1 MSGHAAGLPVS
12 AAQTEIWLADRCE
25 PESGRYNVPVAL
37 EFLGELD
44 ERALRRALSDLPA
57 RRPELAGRF
66 DAEDGDLRF
75 RPEPTAPLPLSV
87 VRHSGSCRSAT
98 ARGEAV
104 RAAQRPL
111 DPSAAPLLRAEV
123 LLHDDGALVVLTV
136 HHIVADGRTL
146 DVIAGDVLAA
156 YRVHADSN
164 ADSTTGVTAVSAPRS
179 TAESAAGSPAAPA
192 STAAPVRPSR
202 PAAAAVAVEAARG
215 TEAADAERAAAP
227 YWRDLLADDPVTLG
241 PLPDLVRG
249 EQQLRGGAGW
259 TERTLSAERLT
270 AVRDMAVGHAVS
282 PAVALLAAWS
292 LLLHAWSGERDG
304 VLGMPF
310 AGRDAPGAE
319 DAVGL
324 FTRVLPVRS
333 RMAADEEFGAYARRL
348 GEQVLDSMEALAD
361 DGPPTPAATPAYRAV
376 FLHQPRT
383 GGAHEVPGAVVR
395 VVHLDT
401 ASAKYDLALAALEY
415 TDRLVLRV
423 DYDTGL
429 YTEDSAA
436 LMARQLDALL
446 SAAGR
451 PGVRCGALLAALA
464 DTPPADGPAA
474 PAEHP
479 EGHSAARP
487 SVPGL
492 VLREARRAPDAVAVV
507 HGEHTLTYRSLTEEA
522 ARAAHWL
529 RSEAGVRDGDL
540 VALALRPGTHTIT
553 AMLAVALAGAA
564 CLPLDPDHPDAR
576 LRLVLDDARPRLLI
590 AESAD
595 AGGAPDGLP
604 VHTPWDIARAAAA
617 LPATPPDVDIRPES
631 VFNVLYTSG
640 STGRPKGV
648 LLHHGGVVRLMHR
661 PDFLPL
667 GPDDTVSH
675 LSPLNFDGAT
685 YEIWGALTHGAR
697 LAVLDKELVLDPPAL
712 RTAVR
717 DLGVTTLLVTT
728 PLLNRII
735 EDAPDL
741 LQTLRRV
748 YFGGELVSVPHLR
761 KALRWARPGTLLH
774 SYGPTENS
782 FTATWCPVEEV
793 AERARTLSIGAPV
806 PGTRAHVVFEDSLV
820 PAPPY
825 MPGELVLGGDGV
837 ALGYLGD
844 PARTAER
851 FWADPFGTE
860 PGGRLYRTGDRVRWT
875 ADGRLEFIGRADN
888 QIKIRSQRVELGEVE
903 SVLRA
908 HPDVTAAFVT
918 SRRNDRDEKEIVGYA
933 VLARPGARPEVVRH
947 LRASL
952 PAFAVP
958 SHLLALDRLPLTPNG
973 KIDRRRLPRPEDT
986 DASAMPSPAAADA
999 RDVAAPASGLAEAVH
1014 GAWREV
1020 LGERAF
1026 GVDDNFFDVGG
1037 HSLLLVRLQGALR
1050 RATGTGP
1057 SIGDLLRH
1065 TTVRSQT
1072 RLVGGDPADG
1082 SRPAGTLRPA
1092 AARRTARPV
1101 SGPDDAVAVVGMGAR
1116 FAGSADLAAFWD
1128 NLRAGRD
1135 CFSEGPGPLVTE
1147 LPGGQRRVARWGMA
1161 ADGARYDAALLG
1173 FSEDDLRHGDPQ
1185 QGVLHEVLWSAVED
1199 ASLRLSDI
1207 ASRTS
1212 LYAGCAKVLDTD
1224 PEARVDDVV
1233 NADPT
1238 FVASRFAYLHDLW
1251 GEALMLDT
1259 ACSTGLYAVHLACR
1273 SLLTGSSDYALAGA
1287 VSLDPASDGS
1297 YRYRPGFLY
1306 AEDGMC
1312 RPFDR
1317 RASGTVGGFGAGAVL
1332 LRRLAD
1338 AERDGDPVY
1347 AVIRGSA
1354 VNNDGKARIG
1364 YSAPGVEGQSRVIR
1378 DALATAGVD
1387 GADIGFVEAHGT
1399 GTRLGD
1405 AIEMTA
1411 LADAL
1416 GRTGPPVAVGSV
1428 KASIGH
1434 CNTAAGIAGLI
1445 KAVLAVHHGH
1455 LPATPNVA
1463 EPIDELGADSRLTLL
1478 SEGRP
1483 WAERTDRPRTAG
1495 VSSFGVG
1502 GTNAHVVVQQ
1512 HRAASAAPSL
1522 PQPERV

>member
-1 MSGHAAGLPVS
+1 MNGHPAGLPVS

-37 EFLGELD
+37 EFLGDLD
-44 ERALRRALSDLPA
+44 VPALRLALLDLLA
-57 RRPELAGRF
+57 RRPALAGRF
-66 DAEDGDLRF
+66 DTEDGDLLF
-75 RPEPTAPLPLSV
+75 RPEPSAPLPLSV
-87 VRHSGSCRSAT
+87 VRHSGSCHSDAVRQ
-98 ARGEAV
+98 EAV

-111 DPSAAPLLRAEV
+111 DPSGAPLLRAEV
-123 LLHDDGALVVLTV
+123 LSCDDGALVVLTV

-146 DVIAGDVLAA
+146 DVIAADVLAA
-156 YRVHADSN
+156 YRAHARTDEPTT
-164 ADSTTGVTAVSAPRS
+164 AD
-179 TAESAAGSPAAPA
+179 
-192 STAAPVRPSR
+192 APVAPSWLSAGEVTEATEATEVAEVAQATEVAEVADVER
-202 PAAAAVAVEAARG
+202 AAAAADRAGAG
-215 TEAADAERAAAP
+215 DAERAPAP
-227 YWRDLLADDPVTLG
+227 YWRDLLADEPVALG
-241 PLPDLVRG
+241 PLPDLVRA
-249 EQQLRGGAGW
+249 EQQLRGAAGW
-259 TERTLSAERLT
+259 VERTLPARRLH
-270 AVRDMAVGHAVS
+270 AVRDLAVEHSVS
-282 PAVALLAAWS
+282 PAMVLLAAWS
-292 LLLHAWSGERDG
+292 LLLHAWSAEQDG

-310 AGRDAPGAE
+310 AGRDRPGAE

-333 RMAADEEFGAYARRL
+333 RMTADEEFGDHARRL

-361 DGPPTPAATPAYRAV
+361 GGPPPPAATPAYRAV

-383 GGAHEVPGAVVR
+383 GGALQVPGAVVR

-401 ASAKYDLALAALEY
+401 ASAKYDLALAALEH

-423 DYDTGL
+423 DYDSGL
-429 YTEDSAA
+429 YTEASAA

-446 SAAGR
+446 SAAER
-451 PGVRCGALLAALA
+451 PGARCGELLAALSEA
-464 DTPPADGPAA
+464 PPADGPA
-474 PAEHP
+474 PAGEDR
-479 EGHSAARP
+479 AARS
-487 SVPGL
+487 SVPEL
-492 VLREARRAPDAVAVV
+492 VLEEARRAPDAVAVV
-507 HGEHTLTYRSLTEEA
+507 HGEHTLTYRALTEAA

-529 RSEAGVRDGDL
+529 RSGAGVREGDL
-540 VALALRPGTHTIT
+540 VALSLRPGTHTIT
-553 AMLAVALAGAA
+553 AMLAVAMAGAA
-564 CLPLDPDHPDAR
+564 YLPLDPDHPGAR

-595 AGGAPDGLP
+595 TGGAPDGLP
-604 VHTPWDIARAAAA
+604 VHTVPDIARAAAA
-617 LPATPPDVDIRPES
+617 LPGTPPVVAIGPES

-648 LLHHGGVVRLMHR
+648 LLHHGGVLRLMHR

-782 FTATWCPVEEV
+782 FTSTWCPVEEV
-793 AERARTLSIGAPV
+793 AEAARTLSIGAPV
-806 PGTRAHVVFEDSLV
+806 PGTRAHVVFEDTLV

-851 FWADPFGTE
+851 FWADPFGDE

-875 ADGRLEFIGRADN
+875 AEGRLEFIGRADN

-903 SVLRA
+903 SALRA

-933 VLARPGARPEVVRH
+933 VFARPGVRAEVMRH

-958 SHLLALDRLPLTPNG
+958 SHLLALDELPLTPNG

-986 DASAMPSPAAADA
+986 ETPTTSSPGPDGSRDAC
-999 RDVAAPASGLAEAVH
+999 APAQGLHEAVR

-1020 LGERAF
+1020 LGGRAF
-1026 GVDDNFFDVGG
+1026 GDDDNFFDAGG
-1037 HSLLLVRLQGALR
+1037 HSLLLVRLQAALR
-1050 RATGTGP
+1050 RTTGTKP
-1057 SIGDLLRH
+1057 SVADLLRH

-1072 RLVGGDPADG
+1072 RLVGGDTHDTP
-1082 SRPAGTLRPA
+1082 RPA
-1092 AARRTARPV
+1092 AARFTARPA
-1101 SGPDDAVAVVGMGAR
+1101 SGPDDDAVAVIGMGAR
-1116 FAGSADLAAFWD
+1116 FAGAADLSAFWD

-1135 CFSEGPGPLVTE
+1135 CFSEGPGPLITE
-1147 LPGGQRRVARWGMA
+1147 LPDGQRRVARWGMA
-1161 ADGARYDAALLG
+1161 AEGACYDADLLG
-1173 FSEDDLRHGDPQ
+1173 FTEDDLRHGDPQ

-1251 GEALMLDT
+1251 GEALLLDT

-1306 AEDGMC
+1306 ADDGMC

-1364 YSAPGVEGQSRVIR
+1364 YSAPGVEGQSRVVR
-1378 DALATAGVD
+1378 EALAAAGVSGTD
-1387 GADIGFVEAHGT
+1387 VGFVEAHGT

-1416 GRTGPPVAVGSV
+1416 GPSGPPVPVGSV

-1463 EPIDELGADSRLTLL
+1463 EPIDELGADSRLSLL
-1478 SEGRP
+1478 SEGRA
-1483 WAERTDRPRTAG
+1483 WTERSDRPRTAG

-1512 HRAASAAPSL
+1512 HRAASAAVL
-1522 PQPERV
+1522 VPQPERV

>member
-1 MSGHAAGLPVS
+1 MSGHVAGLPVS

-37 EFLGELD
+37 EFLGDLD
-44 ERALRRALSDLPA
+44 VRALRLALSDLLA
-57 RRPELAGRF
+57 RRPALAGRF
-66 DAEDGDLRF
+66 DTEDGDLRF
-75 RPEPTAPLPLSV
+75 HPEPRAPLPLGV
-87 VRHSGSCRSAT
+87 VRRSGSCRSEA
-98 ARGEAV
+98 AREEAV

-111 DPSAAPLLRAEV
+111 DPSGAPLLRAEV
-123 LLHDDGALVVLTV
+123 LHHDDGALVVLTT

-146 DVIAGDVLAA
+146 DVIAADVLAA
-156 YRVHADSN
+156 YRGRASASEAATADAFVQPS
-164 ADSTTGVTAVSAPRS
+164 RS
-179 TAESAAGSPAAPA
+179 TAHDTEGAA
-192 STAAPVRPSR
+192 
-202 PAAAAVAVEAARG
+202 EAG
-215 TEAADAERAAAP
+215 GAERAPAP

-249 EQQLRGGAGW
+249 EQQLRGTAGW
-259 TERTLSAERLT
+259 VERTLAPERLA
-270 AVRDMAVGHAVS
+270 AVRDLAVGHSVS
-282 PAVALLAAWS
+282 PAVVLLAAWS
-292 LLLHAWSGERDG
+292 LLLHAWSGEQDG

-310 AGRDAPGAE
+310 AGRDAPGTE

-333 RMAADEEFGAYARRL
+333 RMAADEGFGEHAQRL

-361 DGPPTPAATPAYRAV
+361 GGPPPPATAPAYRAV

-383 GGAHEVPGAVVR
+383 GGAEEVPGAVVR

-401 ASAKYDLALAALEY
+401 ASAKYDLALAALEH
-415 TDRLVLRV
+415 TDRLVLRI
-423 DYDTGL
+423 DYDTSL
-429 YTEDSAA
+429 YTGASAA

-451 PGVRCGALLAALA
+451 PGARCGELLAALA
-464 DTPPADGPAA
+464 EVLPGDGPA
-474 PAEHP
+474 EKT
-479 EGHSAARP
+479 EDGAARP
-487 SVPGL
+487 SVPEL

-507 HGEHTLTYRSLTEEA
+507 HGEHTLTYRALTEAA

-540 VALALRPGTHTIT
+540 VALSLRPGAHTIT
-553 AMLAVALAGAA
+553 AMLAVAMAGAA
-564 CLPLDPDHPDAR
+564 YLPLDPDHPDAR

-595 AGGAPDGLP
+595 TGGVPDGLP
-604 VHTPWDIARAAAA
+604 VHTTRDIARAAAA
-617 LPATPPDVDIRPES
+617 LPGTPPVVDIGPES

-728 PLLNRII
+728 PLLNRVI

-782 FTATWCPVEEV
+782 FTSTWCPVEEV
-793 AERARTLSIGAPV
+793 PEAARTLSIGAPV
-806 PGTRAHVVFEDSLV
+806 PGTRAHVVFEDTLV

-844 PARTAER
+844 PTRTAER
-851 FWADPFGTE
+851 FWADPFGIE

-903 SVLRA
+903 SALRA

-933 VLARPGARPEVVRH
+933 VLARPGAQPEVMRH
-947 LRASL
+947 LRACL
-952 PAFAVP
+952 PTFAVP
-958 SHLLALDRLPLTPNG
+958 SHLLVLDELPLTPNG

-986 DASAMPSPAAADA
+986 PVPAPA
-999 RDVAAPASGLAEAVH
+999 RPANRESAAPAPGLQQAVD

-1026 GVDDNFFDVGG
+1026 GPDDNFFDVGG
-1037 HSLLLVRLQGALR
+1037 HSLLLVRLQAALR
-1050 RATGTGP
+1050 RATGAKP
-1057 SIGDLLRH
+1057 SIADLLRH

-1072 RLVGGDPADG
+1072 RLLGGDESDTP
-1082 SRPAGTLRPA
+1082 RTA
-1092 AARRTARPV
+1092 AARFTARPTF
-1101 SGPDDAVAVVGMGAR
+1101 GPDDDAIAVVGMGAR
-1116 FAGSADLAAFWD
+1116 FAGAADLAAFWD
-1128 NLRAGRD
+1128 NLRTGRD
-1135 CFSEGPGPLVTE
+1135 CFSEGPGPLITE

-1161 ADGARYDAALLG
+1161 AEGARYDADFLG

-1251 GEALMLDT
+1251 GEALLLDT

-1297 YRYRPGFLY
+1297 YRHRPGLLY
-1306 AEDGMC
+1306 ADDGMC

-1378 DALATAGVD
+1378 DALAAAGVS

-1405 AIEMTA
+1405 AIEITA
-1411 LADAL
+1411 LAEAL

-1455 LPATPNVA
+1455 LPATPNTA
-1463 EPIDELGADSRLTLL
+1463 EPIDELAAGRRLSLL
-1478 SEGRP
+1478 SEGRA

-1512 HRAASAAPSL
+1512 HRAASAALL

>member
-1 MSGHAAGLPVS
+1 MSGLAAGLPVS
-12 AAQTEIWLADRCE
+12 AAQTEIWLADRSE
-25 PESGRYNVPVAL
+25 PESGRYNVPLAL
-37 EFLGELD
+37 EFLGDLD
-44 ERALRRALSDLPA
+44 VPALRSALAGLLV
-57 RRPELAGRF
+57 RRPALAGRF
-66 DAEDGDLRF
+66 DTDDGELRF
-75 RPEPTAPLPLSV
+75 RPEPTAPLPLGV
-87 VRHSGSCRSAT
+87 VRRSGSCRSEA
-98 ARGEAV
+98 ALEEAV

-111 DPSAAPLLRAEV
+111 DPSGAPLLRAEA
-123 LLHDDGALVVLTV
+123 LLHDDGALVVLTA

-146 DVIAGDVLAA
+146 DVIAADVLDA
-156 YRVHADSN
+156 YRAHAD
-164 ADSTTGVTAVSAPRS
+164 G
-179 TAESAAGSPAAPA
+179 SAAAA
-192 STAAPVRPSR
+192 VRPSR
-202 PAAAAVAVEAARG
+202 PATAHG
-215 TEAADAERAAAP
+215 TEGAAEATEHTPPPAH
-227 YWRDLLADDPVTLG
+227 WRDLLADDPVTLG
-241 PLPDLVRG
+241 PLPDLVRA
-249 EQQLRGGAGW
+249 EQRLRGTAGW
-259 TERTLSAERLT
+259 VKRTLSPERLT
-270 AVRDMAVGHAVS
+270 AVREVAVRHSVS
-282 PAVALLAAWS
+282 PAVVLLAAWS
-292 LLLHAWSGERDG
+292 LLLHAWSGEGDG

-310 AGRDAPGAE
+310 AGRDEPGTE

-333 RMAADEEFGAYARRL
+333 RMAADDEFGAYARQL
-348 GEQVLDSMEALAD
+348 GEQVLDSMEALAT
-361 DGPPTPAATPAYRAV
+361 DGPPTPATAPPYRAV
-376 FLHQPRT
+376 FLHQPYT
-383 GGAHEVPGAVVR
+383 GGAREVPGATVR

-401 ASAKYDLALAALEY
+401 ASAKYDLALAALEH
-415 TDRLVLRV
+415 TDRLELRI

-429 YTEDSAA
+429 YTESSAA

-446 SAAGR
+446 SAAER
-451 PGVRCGALLAALA
+451 PEVRCGELLAALA
-464 DTPPADGPAA
+464 EAPEHDVPAPDAGDAHDAA
-474 PAEHP
+474 PRTGVP
-479 EGHSAARP
+479 E
-487 SVPGL
+487 L
-492 VLREARRAPDAVAVV
+492 VLREARRAPDSVAVV
-507 HGEHTLTYRSLTEEA
+507 HGEHTLTYRALTEDA
-522 ARAAHWL
+522 ARVAHWL
-529 RSEAGVRDGDL
+529 RAEAGVRDGDL
-540 VALALRPGTHTIT
+540 VALLLRPGAHTVT
-553 AMLAVALAGAA
+553 AMLAVAMAGAA
-564 CLPLDPDHPDAR
+564 YLPLDPDHPDAR

-590 AESAD
+590 AETTDS
-595 AGGAPDGLP
+595 GGAPDGLP
-604 VHTPWDIARAAAA
+604 VHTPQDIARAAAA
-617 LPATPPDVDIRPES
+617 LPGTPPDVDIRPGS

-717 DLGVTTLLVTT
+717 ALGVTTLLVTT
-728 PLLNRII
+728 PLLNRLV

-782 FTATWCPVEEV
+782 FTSTWYPVEEV
-793 AERARTLSIGAPV
+793 PEAARTLSIGAPV

-851 FWADPFGTE
+851 FWADPFGGE

-903 SVLRA
+903 STLRA
-908 HPDVTAAFVT
+908 HPDVTAGFVT
-918 SRRNDRDEKEIVGYA
+918 SRRNERDEKEIVGYA
-933 VLARPGARPEVVRH
+933 VLARLGDRPEVLRH

-952 PAFAVP
+952 PSYAVP
-958 SHLLALDRLPLTPNG
+958 SHLVVLDALPLTPNG
-973 KIDRRRLPRPEDT
+973 KIDRRRLPEPHDT
-986 DASAMPSPAAADA
+986 P
-999 RDVAAPASGLAEAVH
+999 APARPGTRAATGPAGAPAPGSGDPVH
-1014 GAWREV
+1014 DAWREV
-1020 LGERAF
+1020 LGERDF
-1026 GVDDNFFDVGG
+1026 GPDDNFFDVGG
-1037 HSLLLVRLQGALR
+1037 HSLLLVRLQAALR
-1050 RATGTGP
+1050 RATGTAP
-1057 SIGDLLRH
+1057 SIADLLRH

-1072 RLVGGDPADG
+1072 RLLGGDESHAP
-1082 SRPAGTLRPA
+1082 RPA
-1092 AARRTARPV
+1092 AARFTGFAGSIGSPGRARAARPAR
-1101 SGPDDAVAVVGMGAR
+1101 SDEDAVAVIGMGAR
-1116 FAGSADLAAFWD
+1116 FAGAADLPAFWD
-1128 NLRAGRD
+1128 NLRTGRD
-1135 CFSEGPGPLVTE
+1135 CFTEGPGPLITE

-1161 ADGARYDAALLG
+1161 AEGPRYDADLLG
-1173 FSEDDLRHGDPQ
+1173 FGEDDLRHGDPQ

-1212 LYAGCAKVLDTD
+1212 LYAGCPKVLDTD

-1251 GEALMLDT
+1251 GEALLLDT

-1306 AEDGMC
+1306 ADDGMC

-1364 YSAPGVEGQSRVIR
+1364 YSAPGVDGQSRVIR
-1378 DALATAGVD
+1378 DALAAAGVG

-1405 AIEMTA
+1405 AIEITA

-1416 GRTGPPVAVGSV
+1416 GRTGPQVAVGSV

-1463 EPIDELGADSRLTLL
+1463 EPIDELAPGSRLSLL
-1478 SEGRP
+1478 SEGRAWTGRP
-1483 WAERTDRPRTAG
+1483 DRPRTAG

-1512 HRAASAAPSL
+1512 HRA

>member
-1 MSGHAAGLPVS
+1 MTGDAIGRPAS

-25 PESGRYNVPVAL
+25 PDSGRYNVPMAL
-37 EFLGELD
+37 EFVGDLD
-44 ERALRRALSDLPA
+44 VPALRHALGDLLA
-57 RRPELAGRF
+57 HRPELAGRF
-66 DAEDGDLRF
+66 DDEDGELRF
-75 RPEPTAPLPLSV
+75 SPEPRVSAPLGVS
-87 VRHSGSCRSAT
+87 RRTGSCRSDA
-98 ARGEAV
+98 AYGEAV
-104 RAAQRPL
+104 RAAERPL
-111 DPSAAPLLRAEV
+111 DPGTAPLLRAEA
-123 LLHDDGALVVLTV
+123 LLYDDGASVVLTV

-146 DVIAGDVLAA
+146 DVIAADLLTA
-156 YRVHADSN
+156 YRARV
-164 ADSTTGVTAVSAPRS
+164 
-179 TAESAAGSPAAPA
+179 AGTPSLAPA
-192 STAAPVRPSR
+192 SAGDTDPVPGVPAEPTALGADLTGPVS
-202 PAAAAVAVEAARG
+202 G
-215 TEAADAERAAAP
+215 T
-227 YWRDLLADDPVTLG
+227 YWRELLDGEPVTLG
-241 PLPDLVRG
+241 PLPDFVRA
-249 EQQLRGGAGW
+249 EDRLRGAPGW
-259 TERTLSAERLT
+259 AERTLSADRLD
-270 AVRDMAVGHAVS
+270 AVRRMAVAYGVS
-282 PAVALLAAWS
+282 PATVLLAAWS

-310 AGRDAPGAE
+310 AGRDEPGAE

-333 RMAADEEFGAYARRL
+333 RMVPGEEFGEHAGRL
-348 GEQVLDSMEALAD
+348 GDQVLDSMDALAAG
-361 DGPPTPAATPAYRAV
+361 GPPAPDDSPAHTAV
-376 FLHQPRT
+376 FLHQPRNT
-383 GGAHEVPGAVVR
+383 AAQEVPGATVR
-395 VVHLDT
+395 LLHLDT
-401 ASAKYDLALAALEY
+401 ASAKYDLALAALEHP
-415 TDRLVLRV
+415 DHLVLRV
-423 DYDTGL
+423 DYDTAL
-429 YTEDSAA
+429 YASASVE
-436 LMARQLDALL
+436 LMVRQLDD
-446 SAAGR
+446 
-451 PGVRCGALLAALA
+451 LLAAAERPGARCRELLAGLA
-464 DTPPADGPAA
+464 DATAADREAVSEDGRPAHALRAGEPSGTEGLAA
-474 PAEHP
+474 
-479 EGHSAARP
+479 S
-487 SVPGL
+487 SVPEL
-492 VLREARRAPDAVAVV
+492 VLREARRDPDAVAVV
-507 HGEHTLTYRSLTEEA
+507 HGDLAVTYRELVESA

-529 RSEAGVRDGDL
+529 RDEGGVRQGDL
-540 VALALRPGTHTIT
+540 VALLLRPGPHTVT

-564 CLPLDPDHPDAR
+564 YLPLDPEHPDTR
-576 LRLVLDDARPRLLI
+576 LHLVLEDARPRLLI
-590 AESAD
+590 AEPSET
-595 AGGAPDGLP
+595 GRAPDGLP
-604 VHTPWDIARAAAA
+604 AHTTQDIADAARPY
-617 LPATPPDVDIRPES
+617 PATPPAVTIRPDS
-631 VFNVLYTSG
+631 VLNVLYTSG

-648 LLHHGGVVRLMHR
+648 LLHHGGVVRMMHR

-697 LAVLDKELVLDPPAL
+697 LVVLDRELVLDPAAL

-728 PLLNRII
+728 PLLNRLI

-782 FTATWCPVEEV
+782 FTSTWCPVEEV
-793 AERARTLSIGAPV
+793 PDRARTLPIGGPA
-806 PGTRAHVVFEDSLV
+806 PGTVAHVVFEDTLV

-825 MPGELVLGGDGV
+825 MPGELVLGGTGV

-851 FWADPFGTE
+851 FWADPFSDE
-860 PGGRLYRTGDRVRWT
+860 PGRRLYRTGDRVRWT
-875 ADGRLEFIGRADN
+875 ADGQLEFIGRADN

-903 SVLRA
+903 SALRA
-908 HPDVTAAFVT
+908 HHDVTAAFVT
-918 SRRNDRDEKEIVGYA
+918 ARRNDRDEKEIVGYA
-933 VLARPGARPEVVRH
+933 VLGRPGAHPDVMRH
-947 LRASL
+947 LRACL

-958 SHLLALDRLPLTPNG
+958 AHLVALDELPLTPNG

-986 DASAMPSPAAADA
+986 
-999 RDVAAPASGLAEAVH
+999 VAPAPAVPGPVGPEHRTRATALNGTDLQRAVH
-1014 GAWREV
+1014 GAWRD
-1020 LGERAF
+1020 LLSERSF
-1026 GVDDNFFDVGG
+1026 GLDDNFFDVGG
-1037 HSLLLVRLQGALR
+1037 HSLLLVRLQAALR
-1050 RATGTGP
+1050 RATGTKP
-1057 SIGDLLRH
+1057 AIADLLRH
-1065 TTVRSQT
+1065 GTVRSQA
-1072 RLVGGDPADG
+1072 RLVGGEDTPA
-1082 SRPAGTLRPA
+1082 RPA
-1092 AARRTARPV
+1092 AAAATVRTAT
-1101 SGPDDAVAVVGMGAR
+1101 GDDDAIAVVGMAAR
-1116 FAGSADLAAFWD
+1116 FAGAADLGAFWD
-1128 NLRAGRD
+1128 NLRTGRD
-1135 CFSEGPGPLVTE
+1135 CFSEGPGPVITQ
-1147 LPGGQRRVARWGMA
+1147 LPDGQRRVARWGMA
-1161 ADGARYDAALLG
+1161 AEGARYDADFLG
-1173 FSEDDLRHGDPQ
+1173 FGPDDLRDGDPQ

-1199 ASLRLSDI
+1199 ASLRLSEI

-1212 LYAGCAKVLDTD
+1212 LYAGCAKVVDTD

-1251 GEALMLDT
+1251 GEALLLDT

-1306 AEDGMC
+1306 ADDGMC

-1354 VNNDGKARIG
+1354 VNNDGRARIG

-1378 DALATAGVD
+1378 DALANAGVSGRD
-1387 GADIGFVEAHGT
+1387 VGFVEAHGT

-1405 AIEMTA
+1405 AIEATA

-1416 GRTGPPVAVGSV
+1416 GPDGPGVAVGSV
-1428 KASIGH
+1428 KASVGH

-1455 LPATPNVA
+1455 LPGTPNVR
-1463 EPIDELGADSRLTLL
+1463 EPIEELTAAGTRLSLL
-1478 SEGRP
+1478 DEGRP
-1483 WAERTDRPRTAG
+1483 WTEGTGRPRTAG

-1502 GTNAHVVVQQ
+1502 GTNAHVVVQE
-1512 HRAASAAPSL
+1512 HRAATATALL
-1522 PQPERV
+1522 PQLERV

>member
-1 MSGHAAGLPVS
+1 MTAPAAALPVS
-12 AAQTEIWLADRCE
+12 AAQTEIWVADRCE
-25 PESGRYNVPVAL
+25 PESGRYNVPTAL
-37 EFLGELD
+37 EFLGEID
-44 ERALRRALSDLPA
+44 VPALRLALADLLALRPA
-57 RRPELAGRF
+57 LAGRF
-66 DAEDGDLRF
+66 DDGDGELRF
-75 RPEPTAPLPLSV
+75 CPEPAAPAALSV
-87 VRHSGSCRSAT
+87 ARRAGSCRSEA
-98 ARGEAV
+98 ALHEAV
-104 RAAQRPL
+104 LAAQRPL
-111 DPSAAPLLRAEV
+111 DPGTAPLLRAD
-123 LLHDDGALVVLTV
+123 LLHHHDGALLVLTV
-136 HHIVADGRTL
+136 HHIVADGRTM
-146 DVIAGDVLAA
+146 DVVAADLLAA
-156 YRVHADSN
+156 YRARASGR
-164 ADSTTGVTAVSAPRS
+164 APLTAPAPAL
-179 TAESAAGSPAAPA
+179 TAEPADTARVPSA
-192 STAAPVRPSR
+192 
-202 PAAAAVAVEAARG
+202 
-215 TEAADAERAAAP
+215 
-227 YWRDLLADDPVTLG
+227 YWRDLLADEPVTLG
-241 PLPDLVRG
+241 PLPDLVRS
-249 EQQLRGGAGW
+249 EDRLRGAAGW
-259 TERTLSAERLT
+259 VERTLSAQRLN
-270 AVRDMAVGHAVS
+270 AVRDIAVRHEVT
-282 PAVALLAAWS
+282 PATVLLAAWS
-292 LLLHAWSGERDG
+292 LLLHAWSGALDG

-310 AGRDAPGAE
+310 AGRHEPGTE

-333 RMAADEEFGAYARRL
+333 RMVPDDAFGDHARRL
-348 GEQVLDSMEALAD
+348 GEQVLDSMEALAA
-361 DGPPTPAATPAYRAV
+361 DGAPPSAAAPPYRSV
-376 FLHQPRT
+376 FLHQPL
-383 GGAHEVPGAVVR
+383 GGHVHEVPGATVR
-395 VVHLDT
+395 VVHLNT
-401 ASAKYDLALAALEY
+401 ASAKYDLALAALEHP
-415 TDRLVLRV
+415 DRLVLRV
-423 DYDTGL
+423 DYDTSL
-429 YTEDSAA
+429 YTEASAE

-446 SAAGR
+446 AAAAR
-451 PGVRCGALLAALA
+451 TDARCRELLAALA
-464 DTPPADGPAA
+464 EEPDPARTPERD
-474 PAEHP
+474 AEASNVP
-479 EGHSAARP
+479 E
-487 SVPGL
+487 L
-492 VLREARRAPDAVAVV
+492 VLREAERDPGAIAVV
-507 HGEHTLTYRSLTEEA
+507 HGEHTLTYRALAEEA

-529 RSEAGVRDGDL
+529 RDEAGVREGDL
-540 VALALRPGTHTIT
+540 VALLLRPGTHTIT

-564 CLPLDPDHPDAR
+564 CLPLDPGYPDTR
-576 LRLVLDDARPRLLI
+576 LHLVLDDARPRLLI
-590 AESAD
+590 AEPHD
-595 AGGAPDGLP
+595 TGRAPGGLP
-604 VHTPWDIARAAAA
+604 VHTMDGIARAAHT
-617 LPATPPDVDIRPES
+617 LPATPPAVEIRPDS
-631 VFNVLYTSG
+631 VLNVLYTSG

-648 LLHHGGVVRLMHR
+648 LLHHGGVVRLMHQ
-661 PDFLPL
+661 PGFLPL

-782 FTATWCPVEEV
+782 FTSTWCPVDEV
-793 AERARTLSIGAPV
+793 PDAARTLTIGDPV
-806 PGTRAHVVFEDSLV
+806 PGTRAHVVFEGTLV

-825 MPGELVLGGDGV
+825 MPGELVLGGTGV
-837 ALGYLGD
+837 AIGYLGD

-851 FWADPFGTE
+851 FWADPFGAE
-860 PGGRLYRTGDRVRWT
+860 PGARLYRTGDRVRRT
-875 ADGRLEFIGRADN
+875 ADGRLEFIGRDDN

-903 SVLRA
+903 SALRA
-908 HPDVTAAFVT
+908 HPDVTAAFIT
-918 SRRNDRDEKEIVGYA
+918 SRHNERDEKEIVAYA
-933 VLARPGARPEVVRH
+933 VLVRPGAHPEVMRH

-958 SHLLALDRLPLTPNG
+958 THLLVLDALPLTANG
-973 KIDRRRLPRPEDT
+973 KIDRRRLPGPGDT
-986 DASAMPSPAAADA
+986 KASAVPAQAPA
-999 RDVAAPASGLAEAVH
+999 RTGPAPMENTPASGPDLHAAVH

-1020 LGERAF
+1020 LGERTF
-1026 GVDDNFFDVGG
+1026 EDDDNFFDVGG

-1050 RATGTGP
+1050 RATGTKP
-1057 SIGDLLRH
+1057 SVGDLLRH

-1072 RLVGGDPADG
+1072 RLIGGDTTPPAAT
-1082 SRPAGTLRPA
+1082 PLPA
-1092 AARRTARPV
+1092 AARPSIAPWPRATA
-1101 SGPDDAVAVVGMGAR
+1101 GDAIAVVGMAAR
-1116 FAGSADLAAFWD
+1116 FAGAADLSAFWD
-1128 NLRAGRD
+1128 NLRADRD
-1135 CFSEGPGPLVTE
+1135 CFSEGPGPVITE

-1161 ADGARYDAALLG
+1161 AEGARFDADFLG
-1173 FSEDDLRHGDPQ
+1173 FSAEDLRDGDPQ

-1199 ASLRLSDI
+1199 ASLRLSEI

-1251 GEALMLDT
+1251 GEALLLDT

-1306 AEDGMC
+1306 ADDGVC
-1312 RPFDR
+1312 RPFDQ

-1378 DALATAGVD
+1378 DALAAAGVS
-1387 GADIGFVEAHGT
+1387 GADIGYVEAHGT

-1405 AIEMTA
+1405 AIEATA

-1416 GRTGPPVAVGSV
+1416 GPQGPAVAVGSV
-1428 KASIGH
+1428 KASVGH

-1455 LPATPNVA
+1455 LPGTPNVG
-1463 EPIDELGADSRLTLL
+1463 EPIEELATEGGRLSLL
-1478 SEGRP
+1478 DAGCAWPEAP
-1483 WAERTDRPRTAG
+1483 DRRRTAG

-1512 HRAASAAPSL
+1512 HLSTAPTAAPE
-1522 PQPERV
+1522 PQLERV

>member
-1 MSGHAAGLPVS
+1 MSGRTAGLPVS
-12 AAQTEIWLADRCE
+12 AAQTEIWLADRSE
-25 PESGRYNVPVAL
+25 PESGRYNVPLAL
-37 EFLGELD
+37 EFLGDLD
-44 ERALRRALSDLPA
+44 VSALRSALAGLLV

-66 DAEDGDLRF
+66 DTDDGELRF
-75 RPEPTAPLPLSV
+75 HPEPTAPLPLSV
-87 VRHSGSCRSAT
+87 VRQSGSCRSEA
-98 ARGEAV
+98 AREEAV

-111 DPSAAPLLRAEV
+111 DLTGAPLLRAEA
-123 LLHDDGALVVLTV
+123 LLHDDGALLVLTV

-146 DVIAGDVLAA
+146 DVLADDVLAA
-156 YRVHADSN
+156 YRAH
-164 ADSTTGVTAVSAPRS
+164 
-179 TAESAAGSPAAPA
+179 AAGTGTGTG
-192 STAAPVRPSR
+192 TAAGV
-202 PAAAAVAVEAARG
+202 AATAAVASG
-215 TEAADAERAAAP
+215 PAEHTPPAH
-227 YWRDLLADDPVTLG
+227 WRDLLADDPVTLG
-241 PLPDLVRG
+241 PLPDLVRS
-249 EQQLRGGAGW
+249 EQRLRGTAGW
-259 TERTLSAERLT
+259 VKRTLSPARLT
-270 AVRDMAVGHAVS
+270 AVREAAVRHSVS
-282 PAVALLAAWS
+282 PAVVLLAAWS
-292 LLLHAWSGERDG
+292 LLLHAWSGEADG

-333 RMAADEEFGAYARRL
+333 RMAADDEFATYAQRL
-348 GEQVLDSMEALAD
+348 GEQVLDSMEALATE
-361 DGPPTPAATPAYRAV
+361 GPPPPATTPPYRAV
-376 FLHQPRT
+376 FLHQPHT
-383 GGAHEVPGAVVR
+383 GGTREVPGATVR

-401 ASAKYDLALAALEY
+401 ASAKYDLALAALEHP
-415 TDRLVLRV
+415 DRLELRI
-423 DYDTGL
+423 DYDAGL
-429 YTEDSAA
+429 YTETSAA
-436 LMARQLDALL
+436 LMAGQLDRLL

-451 PGVRCGALLAALA
+451 PGARCGELLAALA
-464 DTPPADGPAA
+464 GS
-474 PAEHP
+474 P
-479 EGHSAARP
+479 EGDAR
-487 SVPGL
+487 VPDTEDGAPRTGVPEL
-492 VLREARRAPDAVAVV
+492 VLREAHRAPDAVAVV
-507 HGEHTLTYRSLTEEA
+507 HGEDTLTYRALTENA

-529 RSEAGVRDGDL
+529 RSEAGVREGDL
-540 VALALRPGTHTIT
+540 VALLLRPGTHTIT

-564 CLPLDPDHPDAR
+564 YLPLDPDHPDAR

-590 AESAD
+590 AETAD
-595 AGGAPDGLP
+595 TAAAPDGPP
-604 VHTPWDIARAAAA
+604 VRTPQDIARAAAA
-617 LPATPPDVDIRPES
+617 LPATPPAVDIRPES

-648 LLHHGGVVRLMHR
+648 LLHHGGVARLMHR

-712 RTAVR
+712 RTALR

-728 PLLNRII
+728 PLLNRLI

-782 FTATWCPVEEV
+782 FTSTWHPVEEV
-793 AERARTLSIGAPV
+793 PEAARTLSIGSPV
-806 PGTRAHVVFEDSLV
+806 PGTRAHVVFEDTLV

-825 MPGELVLGGDGV
+825 MPGELVLGGSGV

-851 FWADPFGTE
+851 FWADPFGEE
-860 PGGRLYRTGDRVRWT
+860 PGARLYRTGDRVRWT

-903 SVLRA
+903 SALRA

-918 SRRNDRDEKEIVGYA
+918 SRRNARDEKEIVGYA
-933 VLARPGARPEVVRH
+933 VLARPGARPEVLSH

-952 PAFAVP
+952 PGYAVP
-958 SHLLALDRLPLTPNG
+958 SHLIVLDALPLTPNG
-973 KIDRRRLPRPEDT
+973 KIDRRRLPGPEDT
-986 DASAMPSPAAADA
+986 P
-999 RDVAAPASGLAEAVH
+999 APARPEPRAGGAPAPGPGDTVH
-1014 GAWREV
+1014 AAWREV
-1020 LGERAF
+1020 LGEREF
-1026 GVDDNFFDVGG
+1026 GPDDNFFDVGG
-1037 HSLLLVRLQGALR
+1037 HSLLLVRLQAALR
-1050 RATGTGP
+1050 RTTGTRP
-1057 SIGDLLRH
+1057 SIADLLRH

-1072 RLVGGDPADG
+1072 RLLGGEG
-1082 SRPAGTLRPA
+1082 SDSARPA
-1092 AARRTARPV
+1092 APRRTGFAVP
-1101 SGPDDAVAVVGMGAR
+1101 SGADEDAIAVIGMGAR
-1116 FAGSADLAAFWD
+1116 FAGAADLAAFWD
-1128 NLRAGRD
+1128 NLRTGRD
-1135 CFSEGPGPLVTE
+1135 CFTEGPGPLLTE
-1147 LPGGQRRVARWGMA
+1147 LPDGQRRVARWGMA
-1161 ADGARYDAALLG
+1161 AEGARYDADLLG
-1173 FSEDDLRHGDPQ
+1173 FGEDDLRHGDPQ
-1185 QGVLHEVLWSAVED
+1185 QGLLHEVLWSAVED

-1212 LYAGCAKVLDTD
+1212 LYAGCPKVLDTD

-1251 GEALMLDT
+1251 GEALLLDT

-1306 AEDGMC
+1306 ADDGMC

-1354 VNNDGKARIG
+1354 VNNDGRARIG

-1378 DALATAGVD
+1378 DALTAAGVS

-1405 AIEMTA
+1405 AIEITA

-1416 GRTGPPVAVGSV
+1416 GQPGPPVAVGSV

-1434 CNTAAGIAGLI
+1434 CNTAAGIAGFI

-1455 LPATPNVA
+1455 LPATPNVT
-1463 EPIDELGADSRLTLL
+1463 EPIDELAPDGRLSLL
-1478 SEGRP
+1478 SEGRAWTGP
-1483 WAERTDRPRTAG
+1483 ADRPRTAG
-1495 VSSFGVG
+1495 VSAFGVG

-1512 HRAASAAPSL
+1512 HRAASAAAFL

>member
-1 MSGHAAGLPVS
+1 MSGDPARLPVS

-37 EFLGELD
+37 EFLGDLD
-44 ERALRRALSDLPA
+44 VRALRRALSDLLA

-66 DAEDGDLRF
+66 DAEDGDLCF

-87 VRHSGSCRSAT
+87 VRRSGSCRSDA
-98 ARGEAV
+98 ARQEAV

-111 DPSAAPLLRAEV
+111 DPSGAPLLRAEV
-123 LLHDDGALVVLTV
+123 LHHDDGALIVLTV

-146 DVIAGDVLAA
+146 DVIAADVLAA
-156 YRVHADSN
+156 YRVHA
-164 ADSTTGVTAVSAPRS
+164 SAG
-179 TAESAAGSPAAPA
+179 ESATADA
-192 STAAPVRPSR
+192 SVEPTRPTAAHV
-202 PAAAAVAVEAARG
+202 
-215 TEAADAERAAAP
+215 TEAADAERAPAP

-249 EQQLRGGAGW
+249 EQQLRGTAGW
-259 TERTLSAERLT
+259 VERTLSAERLT
-270 AVRDMAVGHAVS
+270 AVRDLAVARSVS
-282 PAVALLAAWS
+282 PAVVLLAAWS
-292 LLLHAWSGERDG
+292 LLLHAWSGEQDG

-333 RMAADEEFGAYARRL
+333 RVAADEEFGAHAQRL

-361 DGPPTPAATPAYRAV
+361 AGPPPPAATPAYRAV

-383 GGAHEVPGAVVR
+383 GGAQEVPGAVVR

-401 ASAKYDLALAALEY
+401 DSAKYDLALAALEY

-423 DYDTGL
+423 DYDTSL
-429 YTEDSAA
+429 YTEASAA
-436 LMARQLDALL
+436 LMVRQLDALL

-451 PGVRCGALLAALA
+451 SGARCGELLAALA
-464 DTPPADGPAA
+464 EPPAGDGPA
-474 PAEHP
+474 PDAE
-479 EGHSAARP
+479 ETAARP
-487 SVPGL
+487 SVPDL
-492 VLREARRAPDAVAVV
+492 VLRAARRAPDAVAVV
-507 HGEHTLTYRSLTEEA
+507 HGEHVLTYRSLTEAA

-529 RSEAGVRDGDL
+529 RSEAGVREGDL
-540 VALALRPGTHTIT
+540 VALALRPGAHTIT
-553 AMLAVALAGAA
+553 AMLAVTMAGAA
-564 CLPLDPDHPDAR
+564 YLPLDPDHPDAR

-590 AESAD
+590 AEPAGT
-595 AGGAPDGLP
+595 GGAPDGLP
-604 VHTPWDIARAAAA
+604 VHTTQDIARASAA
-617 LPATPPDVDIRPES
+617 LPGTPPVVGIRPES

-782 FTATWCPVEEV
+782 FTSTWCPVEEV
-793 AERARTLSIGAPV
+793 AEAARTLSIGAPV
-806 PGTRAHVVFEDSLV
+806 PGTRAHVVFEDTLV

-851 FWADPFGTE
+851 FWADPFGDE

-903 SVLRA
+903 SALRA

-933 VLARPGARPEVVRH
+933 VLARPGVRPEVMRH

-958 SHLLALDRLPLTPNG
+958 SHLLALDELPLTPNG
-973 KIDRRRLPRPEDT
+973 KIDRRRLPRPEDSA
-986 DASAMPSPAAADA
+986 ASPVPSPARGETRDA
-999 RDVAAPASGLAEAVH
+999 AAPATGLNEAVR
-1014 GAWREV
+1014 GAWQEV

-1026 GVDDNFFDVGG
+1026 GPDDNFFDVGG
-1037 HSLLLVRLQGALR
+1037 HSLLLVRLQAALR

-1072 RLVGGDPADG
+1072 RLVGGD
-1082 SRPAGTLRPA
+1082 AGDISRPA

-1101 SGPDDAVAVVGMGAR
+1101 SRSVPRPDDDAVAVVGMGAR

-1128 NLRAGRD
+1128 NLRTGRD
-1135 CFSEGPGPLVTE
+1135 CFSEGPGPLITE
-1147 LPGGQRRVARWGMA
+1147 LPGGQRRVARWGMVA
-1161 ADGARYDAALLG
+1161 EGTRYDADFLG

-1251 GEALMLDT
+1251 GEALLLDT

-1297 YRYRPGFLY
+1297 YRHRPGFLY
-1306 AEDGMC
+1306 ADDGMC

-1378 DALATAGVD
+1378 EALAAAGVG

-1463 EPIDELGADSRLTLL
+1463 EPIDELGADSRLSLL
-1478 SEGRP
+1478 SEGRA
-1483 WAERTDRPRTAG
+1483 WTERTDRPRTAG

-1512 HRAASAAPSL
+1512 HRAVSAAAVL

>member
-1 MSGHAAGLPVS
+1 MSGHADGLPVS

-37 EFLGELD
+37 EFLGDLD
-44 ERALRRALSDLPA
+44 LAALRPALGDLLA
-57 RRPELAGRF
+57 RRPALAGRF
-66 DAEDGDLRF
+66 DAEDGELRF
-75 RPEPTAPLPLSV
+75 RPEPTAPVPLGV
-87 VRHSGSCRSAT
+87 VRRPGSCRSDDAIE
-98 ARGEAV
+98 EAV

-111 DPSAAPLLRAEV
+111 DPGSAPLLRAEV
-123 LLHDDGALVVLTV
+123 LHHDDGALVVLTV

-146 DVIAGDVLAA
+146 DLVAADLLAA
-156 YRVHADSN
+156 YRAHAS
-164 ADSTTGVTAVSAPRS
+164 G
-179 TAESAAGSPAAPA
+179 
-192 STAAPVRPSR
+192 
-202 PAAAAVAVEAARG
+202 AAVAVAPVELSPPA
-215 TEAADAERAAAP
+215 TEDAERLPTA
-227 YWRDLLADDPVTLG
+227 YWQELLADEPVTLG
-241 PLPDLVRG
+241 PLPDLVRA
-249 EQQLRGGAGW
+249 EDRLRGTAGW
-259 TERTLSAERLT
+259 AERTLSAERVA
-270 AVRDMAVGHAVS
+270 AVRDIAVRHAVS
-282 PAVALLAAWS
+282 PATVLLAAWS

-310 AGRDAPGAE
+310 AGRGEPGTE

-333 RMAADEEFGAYARRL
+333 RMVPDEEFGEHARRL
-348 GEQVLDSMEALAD
+348 GEQVLDSMEALAAG
-361 DGPPTPAATPAYRAV
+361 GPPPPATAPAYRAV

-383 GGAHEVPGAVVR
+383 DAVQAVPGATVR

-401 ASAKYDLALAALEY
+401 ASAKYDLALAALEHS
-415 TDRLVLRV
+415 DRLVLRI

-429 YTEDSAA
+429 YTGASAA
-436 LMARQLDALL
+436 LMARQLDTLL
-446 SAAGR
+446 GAAEH
-451 PGVRCGALLAALA
+451 PGARCGELLAALA
-464 DTPPADGPAA
+464 EAPRRDTPA
-474 PAEHP
+474 PQAEDTT
-479 EGHSAARP
+479 AVAP
-487 SVPGL
+487 SVPEL

-507 HGEHTLTYRSLTEEA
+507 HGGHSLTYRALVEEA

-540 VALALRPGTHTIT
+540 VALLLRPGAHTIT
-553 AMLAVALAGAA
+553 AMLAVAMAGAA
-564 CLPLDPDHPDAR
+564 YLPLDPDHPDSR
-576 LRLVLDDARPRLLI
+576 LRLVLDDARPRVLI
-590 AESAD
+590 AESAGT
-595 AGGAPDGLP
+595 GGVPEGLP
-604 VHTPWDIARAAAA
+604 VHTTQDIAEAAAG
-617 LPATPPDVDIRPES
+617 LPATPPAVGIRPDS

-782 FTATWCPVEEV
+782 FTSTWCPVEEV
-793 AERARTLSIGAPV
+793 PEAARTLSIGTPV
-806 PGTRAHVVFEDSLV
+806 PGTRAHVVFEDTLV

-825 MPGELVLGGDGV
+825 MPGELVLGGSGV

-844 PARTAER
+844 PTRTAER

-903 SVLRA
+903 SALRA

-933 VLARPGARPEVVRH
+933 VLARPGAHPEVMRH

-952 PAFAVP
+952 PTFAVP
-958 SHLLALDRLPLTPNG
+958 SHLLVLDELPLTPNG

-986 DASAMPSPAAADA
+986 PAPVPTRPVTRDAT
-999 RDVAAPASGLAEAVH
+999 APAPDLHQAVH
-1014 GAWREV
+1014 GAWSEV

-1026 GVDDNFFDVGG
+1026 GPDDNFFDVGG
-1037 HSLLLVRLQGALR
+1037 HSLLLVRLQAALR
-1050 RATGTGP
+1050 RATGTRP

-1072 RLVGGDPADG
+1072 RLLGGDE
-1082 SRPAGTLRPA
+1082 SGTPRQA
-1092 AARRTARPV
+1092 AARFTAGLG
-1101 SGPDDAVAVVGMGAR
+1101 SGSGSDDDAVAVVGMGAR
-1116 FAGSADLAAFWD
+1116 FAGAADLGAFWD

-1135 CFSEGPGPLVTE
+1135 CFSEGPGPLITE
-1147 LPGGQRRVARWGMA
+1147 LPGGQRRVARWGMTA
-1161 ADGARYDAALLG
+1161 EGAGYDAGFLG

-1199 ASLRLSDI
+1199 ASLRLSEI

-1251 GEALMLDT
+1251 GEALLLDT

-1306 AEDGMC
+1306 ADDGMC

-1378 DALATAGVD
+1378 DALAAAGVS
-1387 GADIGFVEAHGT
+1387 GADVGFVEAHGT

-1405 AIEMTA
+1405 AIEITA
-1411 LADAL
+1411 LDEAL
-1416 GRTGPPVAVGSV
+1416 GQTGPPVAVGAV

-1455 LPATPNVA
+1455 LPATPNVR
-1463 EPIDELGADSRLTLL
+1463 EPIDELAAGGRLSLL
-1478 SEGRP
+1478 SEGRA
-1483 WAERTDRPRTAG
+1483 WTEETGRPRTAG

-1512 HRAASAAPSL
+1512 HRAASPAALL
-1522 PQPERV
+1522 PQLERA

>member
-1 MSGHAAGLPVS
+1 MSGPTTGLPVS
-12 AAQTEIWLADRCE
+12 AAQTEIWLADRSE
-25 PESGRYNVPVAL
+25 PESGRYNVPLAL
-37 EFLGELD
+37 EFLGDLD
-44 ERALRRALSDLPA
+44 VTALRSALAGLLV
-57 RRPELAGRF
+57 RRPALAGRF
-66 DAEDGDLRF
+66 DTDDGELRF

-87 VRHSGSCRSAT
+87 VRRSGSCRSEG
-98 ARGEAV
+98 AREEAV

-111 DPSAAPLLRAEV
+111 DLSGAPLLRAEA

-146 DVIAGDVLAA
+146 DVLAADVLAA
-156 YRVHADSN
+156 YRAHAGGPGPDT
-164 ADSTTGVTAVSAPRS
+164 ADVV
-179 TAESAAGSPAAPA
+179 AA
-192 STAAPVRPSR
+192 TE
-202 PAAAAVAVEAARG
+202 AVEPG
-215 TEAADAERAAAP
+215 PTEHAP
-227 YWRDLLADDPVTLG
+227 SAHWRDLLADDPVTLG
-241 PLPDLVRG
+241 PLPDLVRS
-249 EQQLRGGAGW
+249 EERLRGTAGW
-259 TERTLSAERLT
+259 VKRTLSPARLT
-270 AVRDMAVGHAVS
+270 AVRDVAVRHSVS
-282 PAVALLAAWS
+282 PAVVLLAAWS
-292 LLLHAWSGERDG
+292 LLLHAWSGEADG

-310 AGRDAPGAE
+310 AGRDEPGTE

-333 RMAADEEFGAYARRL
+333 RMAADDEFGAYAQRL
-348 GEQVLDSMEALAD
+348 GEQVLDSMEALAT
-361 DGPPTPAATPAYRAV
+361 DGPPPPATTPPYRAV
-376 FLHQPRT
+376 FLHQPHT
-383 GGAHEVPGAVVR
+383 GGTHEVPGATVR

-401 ASAKYDLALAALEY
+401 ASAKYDLALAALEHS
-415 TDRLVLRV
+415 DRLELRI

-429 YTEDSAA
+429 YTGTSAA
-436 LMARQLDALL
+436 LMAGQLDRLL
-446 SAAGR
+446 SAAEH
-451 PGVRCGALLAALA
+451 PGACCGELLAALA
-464 DTPPADGPAA
+464 GS
-474 PAEHP
+474 P
-479 EGHSAARP
+479 EGDARAP
-487 SVPGL
+487 HADDPAPRTGVPEL
-492 VLREARRAPDAVAVV
+492 VLREAHRAPDAVAVV
-507 HGEHTLTYRSLTEEA
+507 HGEDTLTYRALTENA

-529 RSEAGVRDGDL
+529 RSEAGVRDGDF
-540 VALALRPGTHTIT
+540 VALLLRPGAYTIT
-553 AMLAVALAGAA
+553 AMLAVAMAGAA
-564 CLPLDPDHPDAR
+564 YLPLDPDHPDAR

-590 AESAD
+590 AETAD
-595 AGGAPDGLP
+595 TGGAPDGLP
-604 VHTPWDIARAAAA
+604 VHTPQGIARAAAA
-617 LPATPPDVDIRPES
+617 LPSTPPDVDIRPES
-631 VFNVLYTSG
+631 VLNVLYTSG

-661 PDFLPL
+661 PGFLPL

-717 DLGVTTLLVTT
+717 ALGVTTLLVTT
-728 PLLNRII
+728 PLLNRLI

-782 FTATWCPVEEV
+782 FTSTWCPVDEV
-793 AERARTLSIGAPV
+793 PEAARTLSIGSPV
-806 PGTRAHVVFEDSLV
+806 PGTRAHVVFEGTLV

-851 FWADPFGTE
+851 FWADPFGAE

-903 SVLRA
+903 SALRA

-933 VLARPGARPEVVRH
+933 VLARPGDRPEVMRH

-958 SHLLALDRLPLTPNG
+958 SHLIVLDELPLTPNG
-973 KIDRRRLPRPEDT
+973 KIDRRRLPRPGDT
-986 DASAMPSPAAADA
+986 PAPPRTETRAATA
-999 RDVAAPASGLAEAVH
+999 AGTAIATGTAPAPGLRQAVYD
-1014 GAWREV
+1014 AWREL
-1020 LGERAF
+1020 LGGRDV
-1026 GVDDNFFDVGG
+1026 GPDDNFFDVGG
-1037 HSLLLVRLQGALR
+1037 HSLLLVRLQAALH
-1050 RATGTGP
+1050 RASGTRP

-1072 RLVGGDPADG
+1072 RLLGGDESDTPRTTAARFTG
-1082 SRPAGTLRPA
+1082 FATSSGVSASSTSSASSRPSGP
-1092 AARRTARPV
+1092 
-1101 SGPDDAVAVVGMGAR
+1101 SGPDDAVAVIGMGAR
-1116 FAGSADLAAFWD
+1116 FAGAADLAAFWD
-1128 NLRAGRD
+1128 NLRTGRD
-1135 CFSEGPGPLVTE
+1135 CFTEGPGPLITE

-1161 ADGARYDAALLG
+1161 AEGARYDADLLG
-1173 FSEDDLRHGDPQ
+1173 FGEEDLRHGDPQ

-1212 LYAGCAKVLDTD
+1212 LYAGCPKVLDTD

-1251 GEALMLDT
+1251 GEALLLDT

-1306 AEDGMC
+1306 ADDGMC

-1354 VNNDGKARIG
+1354 VNNDGRARIG

-1378 DALATAGVD
+1378 DALAAAGV
-1387 GADIGFVEAHGT
+1387 GGSDIGYVEAHGT

-1405 AIEMTA
+1405 AIEITA

-1416 GRTGPPVAVGSV
+1416 GRTGPPVAVGAV

-1445 KAVLAVHHGH
+1445 KTVLAVHHGH

-1463 EPIDELGADSRLTLL
+1463 EPIDELAAGSRLSLL
-1478 SEGRP
+1478 SEGRA
-1483 WAERTDRPRTAG
+1483 WTERTDRPRTAG

-1512 HRAASAAPSL
+1512 HRTAAPGAALL

>member
-1 MSGHAAGLPVS
+1 MSGATAGLPVS
-12 AAQTEIWLADRCE
+12 AAQTEIWLADRSE
-25 PESGRYNVPVAL
+25 PESGRYNVPLAL
-37 EFLGELD
+37 EFLGALD
-44 ERALRRALSDLPA
+44 MTALRAALAGLLVRHPA
-57 RRPELAGRF
+57 LAGRF
-66 DAEDGDLRF
+66 DTDDGELRF

-87 VRHSGSCRSAT
+87 VRRSGSCRSEA
-98 ARGEAV
+98 AREEAA

-111 DPSAAPLLRAEV
+111 DLSGAPLLRAEA
-123 LLHDDGALVVLTV
+123 LLHDDGALLVLTV

-146 DVIAGDVLAA
+146 DVLATDVLAA
-156 YRVHADSN
+156 YRAH
-164 ADSTTGVTAVSAPRS
+164 
-179 TAESAAGSPAAPA
+179 AAGSDTDGADIG
-192 STAAPVRPSR
+192 TAAE
-202 PAAAAVAVEAARG
+202 AVEPGPVEHATSAH
-215 TEAADAERAAAP
+215 
-227 YWRDLLADDPVTLG
+227 WRDLLADDPVTLG
-241 PLPDLVRG
+241 PLPDLVRS
-249 EQQLRGGAGW
+249 EQRLRGTAGW
-259 TERTLSAERLT
+259 VKRNLSPARLT
-270 AVRDMAVGHAVS
+270 AVREVAVRHSVS
-282 PAVALLAAWS
+282 PAVVLLAAWS
-292 LLLHAWSGERDG
+292 LLLHAWSGEADG

-310 AGRDAPGAE
+310 AGRDEPGTE

-333 RMAADEEFGAYARRL
+333 RMAADDEFGAYAEQL
-348 GEQVLDSMEALAD
+348 GEQVLDSMEALATA
-361 DGPPTPAATPAYRAV
+361 GPPPPATTPPYRAV
-376 FLHQPRT
+376 FLHQPHT
-383 GGAHEVPGAVVR
+383 GGTEEVPGATVR

-401 ASAKYDLALAALEY
+401 ASAKYDLALAALEH
-415 TDRLVLRV
+415 TDRLELRI
-423 DYDTGL
+423 DYDAGL
-429 YTEDSAA
+429 YTGTSAA
-436 LMARQLDALL
+436 LMAGQLDRLL

-451 PGVRCGALLAALA
+451 PGARCGELLAALA
-464 DTPPADGPAA
+464 ETPGGAAGAPDAEDTAA
-474 PAEHP
+474 LTGVP
-479 EGHSAARP
+479 E
-487 SVPGL
+487 L

-507 HGEHTLTYRSLTEEA
+507 HGEHTLTYRALTENA

-540 VALALRPGTHTIT
+540 VALLLRPGPHTIT

-564 CLPLDPDHPDAR
+564 YLPLDPDHPDAR

-590 AESAD
+590 AETDTTA
-595 AGGAPDGLP
+595 AAPDGLP
-604 VHTPWDIARAAAA
+604 VHTPRDIARAAAA
-617 LPATPPDVDIRPES
+617 LPATPPAVDIRPES

-648 LLHHGGVVRLMHR
+648 LLHHGGVARLMHR
-661 PDFLPL
+661 PGFLPL

-712 RTAVR
+712 RTALR
-717 DLGVTTLLVTT
+717 ALGVTTLLVTT
-728 PLLNRII
+728 PLLNRLI

-782 FTATWCPVEEV
+782 FTSTWYPVEEV
-793 AERARTLSIGAPV
+793 PEAARTLSIGAPV
-806 PGTRAHVVFEDSLV
+806 PGTRAHVVFEDTLV

-825 MPGELVLGGDGV
+825 MPGELVLGGSGV

-851 FWADPFGTE
+851 FWADPFGVE
-860 PGGRLYRTGDRVRWT
+860 PGARLYRTGDRVRWT

-903 SVLRA
+903 SALRA
-908 HPDVTAAFVT
+908 HPGVTAAFVT
-918 SRRNDRDEKEIVGYA
+918 SRRNARDEKEIVGYA
-933 VLARPGARPEVVRH
+933 VLARPGDRPEVLGH

-952 PAFAVP
+952 PGYAVP
-958 SHLLALDRLPLTPNG
+958 SHLIVLDALPLTPNG
-973 KIDRRRLPRPEDT
+973 KIDRRRLPGPEDT
-986 DASAMPSPAAADA
+986 PAPVRPEPRAAG
-999 RDVAAPASGLAEAVH
+999 APAPGPADTVH
-1014 GAWREV
+1014 DAWREV
-1020 LGERAF
+1020 LGERDF
-1026 GVDDNFFDVGG
+1026 GPDDNFFDVGG
-1037 HSLLLVRLQGALR
+1037 HSLLLVRLQAALHR
-1050 RATGTGP
+1050 TTGTRP
-1057 SIGDLLRH
+1057 SIADLLRH

-1072 RLVGGDPADG
+1072 RLLGGDAGDG
-1082 SRPAGTLRPA
+1082 ASAGNGGAP
-1092 AARRTARPV
+1092 RRTGFAVPTG
-1101 SGPDDAVAVVGMGAR
+1101 SDEDAIAVIGMGAR
-1116 FAGSADLAAFWD
+1116 FAGAADLTAFWD
-1128 NLRAGRD
+1128 NLRTGRD
-1135 CFSEGPGPLVTE
+1135 CFTEGPGPLVTE
-1147 LPGGQRRVARWGMA
+1147 LPDGQRRVARWGMA
-1161 ADGARYDAALLG
+1161 AEGARYDADLIG
-1173 FSEDDLRHGDPQ
+1173 FGEDDLRHGDPQ

-1212 LYAGCAKVLDTD
+1212 LYAGCPKVLDTD

-1251 GEALMLDT
+1251 GEALLLDT

-1306 AEDGMC
+1306 ADDGMC

-1364 YSAPGVEGQSRVIR
+1364 YSAPGVEGQARVVR
-1378 DALATAGVD
+1378 DALTAAGVS

-1405 AIEMTA
+1405 AIEITA
-1411 LADAL
+1411 LTDAL
-1416 GRTGPPVAVGSV
+1416 GRSGPPVAVGSV

-1434 CNTAAGIAGLI
+1434 CNTAAGIAGFI

-1463 EPIDELGADSRLTLL
+1463 EPIDELAPGGRLSLL
-1478 SEGRP
+1478 SEGRAWTGP
-1483 WAERTDRPRTAG
+1483 ADRPRTAG
-1495 VSSFGVG
+1495 VSAFGVG

-1512 HRAASAAPSL
+1512 HRAAPAAALL